1 MACSCARDP
10 QSEDYNLPGRSGL
23 LLPRMSKRLQ
33 LDVLIQTLSTDE
45 LFPGGAVLPATDAD
59 DLDCEDNDDDDDI
72 DVLGA

>member
-1 MACSCARDP
+1 MPLRL
-10 QSEDYNLPGRSGL
+10 EDVRHAVRNICTYKLASDMLPA
-23 LLPRMSKRLQ
+23 M